1 MPIRPEGLN
10 VVFWALAIEAVVL
23 VLSPTGRL
31 GKILLALTT
40 ATIVIGMATWGV
52 IMIVDW

>member
-40 ATIVIGMATWGV
+40 VTIVIGMATWGV
-52 IMIVDW
+52 ITIADW